1 MVERILL
8 RKMREKLSEVISLCE
23 RVVEE
28 WYRKCEE
35 SVERGNLSLYGY
47 SKLLEEMQKRIADFL
62 LLMERLAKLEKE
74 MSQLDSVDEAARVL
88 AYYIMELSEEERREV
103 LEFIKRLKEREGGAM

>member
-1 MVERILL
+1 MR
-8 RKMREKLSEVISLCE
+8 RMREKLSEVISLCE
-23 RVVEE
+23 KVMEE

-74 MSQLDSVDEAARVL
+74 MSQLDTIDEAVKAL
-88 AYYIMELSEEERREV
+88 AYYIMELGEEERKEV
-103 LEFIKRLKEREGGAM
+103 LEFIKELKERREGA

>member
-1 MVERILL
+1 
-8 RKMREKLSEVISLCE
+8 MREKLSEVISLCE

-28 WYRKCEE
+28 WYKKCEE

-74 MSQLDSVDEAARVL
+74 MSQLDSIDEAVKAL
-88 AYYIMELSEEERREV
+88 AYCIMELEEEERREV
-103 LEFIKRLKEREGGAM
+103 LEFIKRLKEREEG

>member
-8 RKMREKLSEVISLCE
+8 RRMREKLSEIISLCE
-23 RVVEE
+23 RVMEE

-74 MSQLDSVDEAARVL
+74 MSQLDTIDEAVKAL
-88 AYYIMELSEEERREV
+88 AYYIMELSEEERKKV
-103 LEFIKRLKEREGGAM
+103 LEFIKGLKERREGA